1 MTTNHTELCR
11 VLSYWA
17 HEWMNPDAA
26 AACKE
31 ARDMIESKA
40 ARIADLENECA
51 ALIHDNARL
60 LRIATAEATLASE
73 ALAERDALKV
83 DAERYRWAIASDENA
98 TALYAAVFSC
108 GPNAKNS
115 IDAEMDAAIQAKKET
130 R

>member
-31 ARDMIESKA
+31 ARDMIESQA
-40 ARIADLENECA
+40 ARIAELEK
-51 ALIHDNARL
+51 
-60 LRIATAEATLASE
+60 
-73 ALAERDALKV
+73 ERDALKA
-83 DAERYRWAIASDENA
+83 DAEGYRLIRAGRAYVEPEDIDGRVYVSIGEHGRYCRSADE
-98 TALYAAVFSC
+98 F
-108 GPNAKNS
+108 
-115 IDAEMDAAIQAKKET
+115 DAEIAAALQAEKET